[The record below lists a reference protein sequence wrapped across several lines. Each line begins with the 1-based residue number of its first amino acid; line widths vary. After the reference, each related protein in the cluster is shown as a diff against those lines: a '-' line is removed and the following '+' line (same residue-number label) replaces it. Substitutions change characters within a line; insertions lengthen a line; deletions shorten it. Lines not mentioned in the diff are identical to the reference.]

1 MHAYTK
7 PLLSIRACHL
17 IITLQTNTGIECID
31 FYLSLDVYKR
41 ELLVNDSCALIP
53 GMGIK
58 LIRSESNLE
67 H

>member
-1 MHAYTK
+1 MHY
-7 PLLSIRACHL
+7 
-17 IITLQTNTGIECID
+17 D